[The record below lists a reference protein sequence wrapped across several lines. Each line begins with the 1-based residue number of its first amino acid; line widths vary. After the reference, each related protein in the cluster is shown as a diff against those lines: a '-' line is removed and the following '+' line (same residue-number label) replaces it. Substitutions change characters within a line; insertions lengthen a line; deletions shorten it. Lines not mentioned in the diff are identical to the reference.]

1 MTAANVM
8 GYGSHKEKPEYCFG
22 APAQGA
28 MVSRVQA
35 ELAVNEV
42 PVSRG
47 IRTAADVLRTCQIE
61 DRKRFLQGSGNVVRV
76 RTGEEGKDVL
86 QEESS
91 QRAVSMDR
99 GAECSSVSLI
109 WSEGFFRS

>member
-1 MTAANVM
+1 MSWDAGVT
-8 GYGSHKEKPEYCFG
+8 KKKPEYCFG
-22 APAQGA
+22 APALGA

-61 DRKRFLQGSGNVVRV
+61 DRKRFLQGAGNVVRV
-76 RTGEEGKDVL
+76 CTGEEGKDVL

-99 GAECSSVSLI
+99 GAECSSVCLI